1 MVNFCL
7 TLTLSSSFP
16 KLELYVQIL
25 LNWSFPVCS
34 FFILGDAE
42 LFVQVS
48 NLGEGDLYDQVL
60 LKLNLMFKFS

>member
-1 MVNFCL
+1 MVKFCL

-34 FFILGDAE
+34 LFILGDAE

-48 NLGEGDLYDQVL
+48 ILGENELYVQVFL
-60 LKLNLMFKFS
+60 SLNFMLKFC